1 MERYRYRFAVPFD
14 IRRRSRG
21 LLGVIMSIMQK
32 LSSKNLFIFN
42 LVFIGIIFGFSLAFL
57 SFSCST
63 PGVQRTARAQENPVV
78 IPEDAL
84 AIAEGLQTV
93 FRSVSEKVLPSVVE
107 LKTVSIR
114 RQRTPNFNGIPWDF
128 FFGPRDRDDGQGERG
143 QEREFRS
150 QGLGSGII
158 VRYTNGLYYVL
169 TNNHVVTDAN
179 EIRVATKDGN
189 EYPAELV
196 GKDERK
202 DLALVSFKT
211 TDSYPLAT
219 LGDSDMVSVG
229 DFAIAMGNP
238 LGEQFS
244 FSVTMGIVSAVWR
257 TGGPG
262 GNINDFIQTDAP
274 INQGNSGGP
283 LVNIR
288 GEVIGINTWI
298 ASNNGGGSVGLG
310 FAIPIN
316 NAKRSIDEFISSGAI
331 SYGWLG
337 VSLNDPGRETVSALG
352 LEGKRGALASQVFLG
367 SPADKGGIRP
377 GDFIT
382 HVNDREAR
390 GVNQLTMMVGDLK
403 PGDQAKFSL
412 IRDGA
417 TREVTVRIE
426 ARTESVTSDNK
437 KLWPGVYVV
446 PLSDELRENLKLEK
460 DAKGLYVAQ
469 VVADSPSDII
479 GLRAG
484 DRITSVNGDAVRDLP
499 AFYKLLREKTDKEL
513 WFGFIRSDTELETL
527 KFKR

>member
-1 MERYRYRFAVPFD
+1 MNIA
-14 IRRRSRG
+14 
-21 LLGVIMSIMQK
+21 QK
-32 LSSKNLFIFN
+32 LSSKNFFVFN
-42 LVFIGIIFGFSLAFL
+42 LVLMGVIFGFSLAFL

-63 PGVQRTARAQENPVV
+63 PRAGTIAQAQQNQVI
-78 IPEDAL
+78 IPENAL
-84 AIAEGLQTV
+84 SVAEGLQTA
-93 FRSVSEKVLPSVVE
+93 FNAVSEKVLPSVVE
-107 LKTVSIR
+107 LKTVSVR
-114 RQRTPNFNGIPWDF
+114 RQQVPNLNGIPWEF
-128 FFGPRDRDDGQGERG
+128 FFGPRGSDEGNG

-158 VRYTNGLYYVL
+158 VRNNNGTYYVL
-169 TNNHVVTDAN
+169 TNNHVVEGAN
-179 EIRVATKDGN
+179 EIRVAVNNGK

-196 GKDERK
+196 GTDARK
-202 DLALVSFKT
+202 DLAMVSFKT
-211 TDSYPLAT
+211 SDSYPLAA
-219 LGDSDMVSVG
+219 LGDSDAVKVG
-229 DFAIAMGNP
+229 NWAIAMGNP
-238 LGEQFS
+238 LGEQFA
-244 FSVTMGIVSAVWR
+244 FSVTMGIVSAVGR

-316 NAKRSIDEFISSGAI
+316 NAKRSIDEFISSGTI

-337 VSLNDPGRETVSALG
+337 VSLNEPGKEITAALG

-382 HVNDREAR
+382 HVDGKEAR

-403 PGDQAKFSL
+403 PGDQATFTL

-417 TREVTVRIE
+417 ARDIKVRIE
-426 ARTESVTSDNK
+426 ARTDQVASDNK

-446 PLSDELRENLKLEK
+446 PLTDEMRDELKLDK
-460 DAKGLYVAQ
+460 NARGLYVGQ
-469 VVADSPSDII
+469 VIADSPASIV
-479 GLRAG
+479 GLRQG
-484 DRITSVNGDAVRDLP
+484 DRITAVNGEEVKDL
-499 AFYKLLREKTDKEL
+499 ASFYKLLREKTDREL
-513 WFGFIRSDTELETL
+513 WFGFIRGDSTLETL
-527 KFKR
+527 KFKK